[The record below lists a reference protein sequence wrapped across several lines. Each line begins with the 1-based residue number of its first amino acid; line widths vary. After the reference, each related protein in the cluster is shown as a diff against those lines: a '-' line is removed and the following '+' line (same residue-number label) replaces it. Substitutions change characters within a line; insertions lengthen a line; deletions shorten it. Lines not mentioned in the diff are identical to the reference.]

1 MEKEVIGE
9 IKGQKK
15 KEKEKKK
22 TKHVIKSPTIAEK
35 TIQRLVEKCVRVAS
49 NLTEFASII

>member
-1 MEKEVIGE
+1 LEKEVIGE